1 MKKEPGFTPG
11 FLYACNR
18 YSIKTKIMF
27 FINKTGE
34 VKGYAHRE
42 MYLIEFRLLES

>member
-11 FLYACNR
+11 FLYASNR
-18 YSIKTKIMF
+18 YSIKTKILF

-34 VKGYAHRE
+34 VKGQSHLE
-42 MYLIEFRLLES
+42 MYLTEFRLYES

>member
-1 MKKEPGFTPG
+1 MPYEKRTGLYAR

-34 VKGYAHRE
+34 VKGHSLRE
-42 MYLIEFRLLES
+42 MYLTEFRL